1 LRPPESFGGGGR
13 GRTTASGREQGAAGR
28 AGGPPAGYTPP
39 PPPVEARTVPVGV
52 ELEAIVVATTAH
64 AANFLDCVR
73 SRKKP
78 VCDVEVGFYSTLPCL
93 LGLLAIRERR
103 TFTWDAVNMRAK
115 PV

>member
-1 LRPPESFGGGGR
+1 
-13 GRTTASGREQGAAGR
+13 
-28 AGGPPAGYTPP
+28 
-39 PPPVEARTVPVGV
+39 VGV

-73 SRKKP
+73 SRKRP
-78 VCDVEVGFYSTLPCL
+78 VCDVEVGFYSTLPCM

-103 TFTWDAVNMRAK
+103 PFTWDAANMRAK